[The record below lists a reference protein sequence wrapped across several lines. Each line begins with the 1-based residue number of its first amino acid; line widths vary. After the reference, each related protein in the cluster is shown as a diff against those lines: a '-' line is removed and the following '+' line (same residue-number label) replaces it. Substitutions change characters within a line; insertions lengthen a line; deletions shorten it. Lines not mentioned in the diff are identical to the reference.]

1 MDGDIAGVWFKT
13 LPSWETSNPKSI
25 DVRILGISAY
35 YHDSA
40 AAIVVDGEVAAAA
53 QEERFSRR
61 KHDPRFPQHAVRYC
75 LENQGIELEDL
86 DAVIYYEKP
95 LLTFE
100 RLLET
105 YLGAAPRGGRSFV
118 AAMQVWLK
126 EKLFLKT
133 EIKKQLKS
141 VADAMAEAAN
151 QAAPEALPELL
162 FSEHH
167 LSHAGAAFYPSPFEN
182 AAVLCMDGVG
192 EWATTSAWLGEGN
205 SLTPLWE
212 INFPHSLG
220 LLYSAFT
227 YYCGF
232 KVNSGEYKLMGLAP
246 YGEPN
251 YVDLIKD
258 HLIDIK
264 SDGTFRLD
272 LSYFKF
278 HRGFRMTGRKFHKL
292 FGRPP
297 RKGETELTQFH
308 MDLAASIQVVTE
320 EIVIKL
326 GRSLQ
331 EETGARHLCLAGG
344 VALNCVA
351 NGKLLKENI
360 FDQIWIQPASGD
372 AGSALGAALVGW
384 HQHFNQPRTPAGSGD
399 AMKGTY
405 LGPHF
410 QNSEIRSYLQQIKA
424 PFRSLDD
431 AALFERLAELLDS
444 GKVIGWF
451 NGPME
456 FGPRALGGRSIIGDP
471 RNQQM
476 QSVMNLK
483 IKYRE
488 SFRPFAPSVL
498 EEEVG
503 NQFELNAKSPYM
515 LLVAPVKHSLCKAMT
530 PEQDKL
536 FGIDKLN
543 IPRSDLPAITHV
555 DYSAR
560 VQTVSSNTNPRYY
573 NLIKSFQR
581 RTGCPTVVNTSFNVR
596 GEPIVCT
603 PQDAY
608 RCFMRTEMDALVLEN
623 QLLLKEEQPIEERDE
638 LWMQEFELD

>member
-1 MDGDIAGVWFKT
+1 MSPATG
-13 LPSWETSNPKSI
+13 TS
-25 DVRILGISAY
+25 VRVLGLSAY

-40 AAIVVDGEVAAAA
+40 AALVVDGEVVAAA

-61 KHDPRFPQHAVRYC
+61 KHDAGFPRQAVAFC
-75 LENQGIELEDL
+75 LESQGIGLEDV
-86 DAVIYYEKP
+86 DAVVYYEKP

-105 YLGAAPRGGRSFV
+105 YLGAAPRGTRSFV

-133 EIKKQLKS
+133 ELKRQL
-141 VADAMAEAAN
+141 
-151 QAAPEALPELL
+151 QALLPAGAPLPELL

-167 LSHAGAAFYPSPFEN
+167 LSHAAAAFYPSPFEK

-192 EWATTSAWLGEGN
+192 EWATTSAWIGDGA

-212 INFPHSLG
+212 IHFPHSLG

-227 YYCGF
+227 FYCGF

-246 YGEPN
+246 YGEPV
-251 YVDLIKD
+251 YADLIRR

-264 SDGTFRLD
+264 PDGTFRLD

-278 HRGFRMTGRKFHKL
+278 HRGFQMTGRKFHRL

-297 RKGETELTQFH
+297 RRPETELAQFH
-308 MDLAASIQVVTE
+308 MDLAASIQQVTE
-320 EIVIKL
+320 EIVLRL
-326 GRSLQ
+326 GRTLRQ
-331 EETGARHLCLAGG
+331 DTGLDQLCLAGG

-351 NGKLLKENI
+351 NGKLLREGI
-360 FDQIWIQPASGD
+360 FRRIWIQPASGD

-384 HQHFNQPRTPAGSGD
+384 HQHFQQPRVPLEGD

-405 LGPHF
+405 LGPRF
-410 QNSEIRSYLQQIKA
+410 DNAAIQAFLSDRRA
-424 PFRSLDD
+424 PFHVLEDGP
-431 AALFERLAELLDS
+431 LFERVAQLLEE
-444 GKVIGWF
+444 GKVVGWF

-456 FGPRALGGRSIIGDP
+456 FGPRALGARSILGDP
-471 RNQQM
+471 RNRQM
-476 QSVMNLK
+476 QSLMNLK

-498 EEEVG
+498 AEEAA
-503 NQFELNAKSPYM
+503 QLFELEAPSPYM
-515 LLVAPVKHSLCKAMT
+515 LLVAPVRPELRIAMR
-530 PEQDKL
+530 PEEQEL
-536 FGIDKLN
+536 FGIDKLRV
-543 IPRSDLPAITHV
+543 PRSSVPAVTHV

-560 VQTVSSNTNPRYY
+560 VQTVSEATNPRYY
-573 NLIKSFQR
+573 NLIRAFQR
-581 RTGCPTVVNTSFNVR
+581 RSGCPAVVNTSFNVR

-603 PQDAY
+603 PEDAY
-608 RCFMRTEMDALVLEN
+608 RCFLRTEMDALVLEN
-623 QLLLKEEQPIEERDE
+623 QLLLKEEQPTRERDL
-638 LWMQEFELD
+638 LWQQEFELD

>member
-1 MDGDIAGVWFKT
+1 M
-13 LPSWETSNPKSI
+13 
-25 DVRILGISAY
+25 RILGISAY

-40 AAIVVDGEVAAAA
+40 AALIVNGEVVAAA
-53 QEERFSRR
+53 QEERFTRK
-61 KHDPRFPQHAVRYC
+61 KHDAGFPANAVRYC
-75 LENQGIELEDL
+75 LDSQHLSLSEIG
-86 DAVIYYEKP
+86 AVVYYEKP

-133 EIKKQLKS
+133 ELKKQLS
-141 VADAMAEAAN
+141 
-151 QAAPEALPELL
+151 ALGGPDSRQPELL

-167 LSHAGAAFYPSPFEN
+167 LSHAGAAFYPSPFEK

-192 EWATTSAWLGEGN
+192 EWATTSAWLGDGAEL
-205 SLTPLWE
+205 SPLWE

-246 YGEPN
+246 YGEPT
-251 YVDLIKD
+251 YVDQIKS

-278 HRGFRMTGRKFHKL
+278 HRGFRMTSRKFHKL

-297 RKGETELTQFH
+297 RRGETELSSFH
-308 MDLAASIQVVTE
+308 MDLAASIQAVTE
-320 EIVIKL
+320 EIVLKL
-326 GRSLQ
+326 AQTLRQ
-331 EETGARHLCLAGG
+331 ETGATALCLSGG

-351 NGKLLKENI
+351 NGKLLQEGI

-372 AGSALGAALVGW
+372 AGSALGAALVAW
-384 HQHFNQPRTPAGSGD
+384 HQHFKNGRQPVAGD

-405 LGPHF
+405 LGPDF
-410 QNSEIRSYLQQIKA
+410 SNSEICDYLTSIKA
-424 PFRSLDD
+424 PFHALDD
-431 AALFERLAELLDS
+431 PLLFDRLAELLDQ
-444 GKVIGWF
+444 GKVVGWF
-451 NGPME
+451 NGRME
-456 FGPRALGGRSIIGDP
+456 FGPRALGARSIIGDP

-498 EEEVG
+498 EPEVS
-503 NQFELNAKSPYM
+503 NQFELNAQSPYM
-515 LLVAPVKHSLCKAMT
+515 LLVAPVKKELCQPMT
-530 PEQDKL
+530 AEQEML
-536 FGIDKLN
+536 FGIEKLN
-543 IPRSDLPAITHV
+543 IPRSSLPAVTHV

-560 VQTVSSNTNPRYY
+560 VQTVSDRTNPRYF
-573 NLIKSFQR
+573 NLIKAFQR
-581 RTGCPTVVNTSFNVR
+581 RTGCPTIVNTSFNVR

-608 RCFMRTEMDALVLEN
+608 RCFMRTEMDVLVLQN
-623 QLLLKEEQPIEERDE
+623 QLLLKDEQPQDE
-638 LWMQEFELD
+638 ADESWKQEFELD

>member
-1 MDGDIAGVWFKT
+1 MSACGRRPV
-13 LPSWETSNPKSI
+13 N
-25 DVRILGISAY
+25 ILGLSAY

-40 AAIVVDGEVAAAA
+40 AALLVDGVVVAAA
-53 QEERFSRR
+53 QEERFSRK
-61 KHDPRFPQHAVRYC
+61 KHDARFPRHAVQYC
-75 LENQGIELEDL
+75 LDSQQLSLSEI
-86 DAVIYYEKP
+86 DAVVYYEKP

-133 EIKKQLKS
+133 EVKKQLKDLS
-141 VADAMAEAAN
+141 DGDST
-151 QAAPEALPELL
+151 LPPLL

-167 LSHAGAAFYPSPFEN
+167 LSHAGAAFYPSPFEK

-192 EWATTSAWLGEGN
+192 EWATTSAWLGEGA

-246 YGEPN
+246 YGEPH
-251 YVDLIKD
+251 YVDQIKS

-264 SDGTFRLD
+264 PDGTFRLD

-278 HRGFRMTGRKFHKL
+278 HRGLRMTGRKFHKL

-297 RKGETELTQFH
+297 RKGETELSQFH

-320 EIVIKL
+320 EIVLKL
-326 GRSLQ
+326 ARTLRD
-331 EETGARHLCLAGG
+331 ETGARHLCLSGG

-351 NGKLLKENI
+351 NGKLLQEGI
-360 FDQIWIQPASGD
+360 FDDIWIQPASGD
-372 AGSALGAALVGW
+372 AGSALGAALVAW
-384 HQHFNQPRTPAGSGD
+384 HQHFQQPRQPVAGDS
-399 AMKGTY
+399 MRGTY
-405 LGPHF
+405 LGPQF
-410 QNSEIRSYLQQIKA
+410 SNEQISGYLSGIQA
-424 PFRSLDD
+424 PFHSLDD
-431 AALFERLAELLDS
+431 PELFERLAELLDQ

-451 NGPME
+451 NGRME
-456 FGPRALGGRSIIGDP
+456 FGPRALGARSIIGDP

-498 EEEVG
+498 EQEVG
-503 NQFELNAKSPYM
+503 NQFELQAKSPYM
-515 LLVAPVKHSLCKAMT
+515 LLVAPVKQELCKPMT
-530 PEQDKL
+530 DEQQQL
-536 FGIDKLN
+536 FGIEKLN
-543 IPRSDLPAITHV
+543 IPRSTLPAITHV

-560 VQTVSSNTNPRYY
+560 VQTVSETTNPRYF
-573 NLIKSFQR
+573 NLIRAFQR
-581 RTGCPTVVNTSFNVR
+581 RTGCPTIVNTSFNVR

-608 RCFMRTEMDALVLEN
+608 RCFMRTEMDALVLQN
-623 QLLLKEEQPIEERDE
+623 QLLLKSEQPQEQSDE
-638 LWMQEFELD
+638 SWMQEFELD

>member
-1 MDGDIAGVWFKT
+1 
-13 LPSWETSNPKSI
+13 
-25 DVRILGISAY
+25 VRILGVSAY

-40 AAIVVDGEVAAAA
+40 AALLVDGGVVAAA
-53 QEERFSRR
+53 QEERFSRK
-61 KHDPRFPQHAVRYC
+61 KHDARFPVHALRYC
-75 LENQGIELEDL
+75 LESQGLTLADI
-86 DAVIYYEKP
+86 DAVVYYEKP

-105 YLGAAPRGGRSFV
+105 YIGAAPRGGRSFV

-133 EIKKQLKS
+133 EIKKQLK
-141 VADAMAEAAN
+141 AL
-151 QAAPEALPELL
+151 APEDSQLPQLL

-167 LSHAGAAFYPSPFEN
+167 LSHAGAAFYPSPFEK

-192 EWATTSAWLGEGN
+192 EWATTSAWLGDGN
-205 SLTPLWE
+205 KLEPLWE

-246 YGEPN
+246 YGEPH
-251 YVDLIKD
+251 YAQLIRD
-258 HLIDIK
+258 HLVDIK
-264 SDGTFRLD
+264 PDGTFRLD

-278 HRGFRMTGRKFHKL
+278 HRGFQMTGRKFHKL

-297 RKGETELTQFH
+297 RKGETELSQFH

-320 EIVIKL
+320 EIVLKL
-326 GRSLQ
+326 GCSLQ
-331 EETGARHLCLAGG
+331 AETGATQLCLAGG

-351 NGKLLKENI
+351 NGKLLREGP
-360 FDQIWIQPASGD
+360 FQEIWIQPASGD
-372 AGSALGAALVGW
+372 AGSALGAALVAW
-384 HQHFNQPRTPAGSGD
+384 HQHFNQPRVPAAGD

-405 LGPHF
+405 LGPRF
-410 QNSEIRSYLQQIKA
+410 ANCEIREYLTQIKA
-424 PFRSLDD
+424 PFHALEDEP
-431 AALFERLAELLDS
+431 LFERLAELLDQ

-451 NGPME
+451 NGAME
-456 FGPRALGGRSIIGDP
+456 FGPRALGARSILGDP

-498 EEEVG
+498 EEEVA
-503 NQFELNAKSPYM
+503 NQFELTAKSPYM
-515 LLVAPVKHSLCKAMT
+515 LLVAPVKSSLCKPMSA
-530 PEQDKL
+530 EQEQL
-536 FGIDKLN
+536 FGIEKLN
-543 IPRSDLPAITHV
+543 VPRSLLPAITHV

-560 VQTVSSNTNPRYY
+560 VQTVSPATNPRYY
-573 NLIKSFQR
+573 NLIKAFQR
-581 RTGCPTVVNTSFNVR
+581 RTGCPTLVNTSFNVR

-608 RCFMRTEMDALVLEN
+608 RCFMRTEMDVLVLEN
-623 QLLLKEEQPIEERDE
+623 QLLLKEEQPTQERDE
-638 LWMQEFELD
+638 RWMQDFELD

>member
-1 MDGDIAGVWFKT
+1 M
-13 LPSWETSNPKSI
+13 
-25 DVRILGISAY
+25 RILGISAY

-40 AAIVVDGEVAAAA
+40 AALLVDGEVVAAA
-53 QEERFSRR
+53 QEERFTRK
-61 KHDPRFPQHAVRYC
+61 KHDSSFPALAARYC
-75 LENQGIELEDL
+75 LESQGLTLSDI
-86 DAVIYYEKP
+86 DAVVYYEKP

-133 EIKKQLKS
+133 ELKKQ
-141 VADAMAEAAN
+141 VA
-151 QAAPEALPELL
+151 ALGELGAKQPELL

-167 LSHAGAAFYPSPFEN
+167 LSHAGAAFHPSPFEK

-192 EWATTSAWLGEGN
+192 EWATTSAWLGDGSEL
-205 SLTPLWE
+205 SPLWE

-246 YGEPN
+246 YGEPRF
-251 YVDLIKD
+251 VDQIKS

-264 SDGTFRLD
+264 PDGTFRLD

-278 HRGFRMTGRKFHKL
+278 HRGFRMTSRKFHKL

-297 RKGETELTQFH
+297 RKGETELSQFH

-320 EIVIKL
+320 EVVLKL
-326 GRSLQ
+326 AQTLRQ
-331 EETGARHLCLAGG
+331 ETGATALCLSGG

-351 NGKLLKENI
+351 NGKLLQEGI

-372 AGSALGAALVGW
+372 AGSALGAALVVW
-384 HQHFNQPRTPAGSGD
+384 HQHFKASRQPVVGD

-405 LGPHF
+405 LGPAF
-410 QNSEIRSYLQQIKA
+410 SNSEIRDYLTSIKA
-424 PFRSLDD
+424 PFH
-431 AALFERLAELLDS
+431 ALEAPLLFDRLAELLDQ
-444 GKVIGWF
+444 GKVVGWF
-451 NGPME
+451 NGRME
-456 FGPRALGGRSIIGDP
+456 FGPRALGARSIIGDP

-498 EEEVG
+498 EQEVS

-515 LLVAPVKHSLCKAMT
+515 LLVAPVKKELCQPMT
-530 PEQDKL
+530 AEQEKL
-536 FGIDKLN
+536 FGIEKLN
-543 IPRSDLPAITHV
+543 VPRSSLPAITHV

-560 VQTVSSNTNPRYY
+560 VQTVSDQTNPRYF

-581 RTGCPTVVNTSFNVR
+581 RTGCPTLVNTSFNVR

-608 RCFMRTEMDALVLEN
+608 RCFMRTEMDVLVLQN
-623 QLLLKEEQPIEERDE
+623 QLLLKDEQPQDE
-638 LWMQEFELD
+638 ADESWKQEFELD

>member
-1 MDGDIAGVWFKT
+1 M
-13 LPSWETSNPKSI
+13 
-25 DVRILGISAY
+25 RILGISAY

-40 AAIVVDGEVAAAA
+40 AALLVDGEVVAAA
-53 QEERFSRR
+53 QEERFTRK
-61 KHDPRFPQHAVRYC
+61 KHDSSFPASAARYC
-75 LENQGIELEDL
+75 LESQGLKLSDIA
-86 DAVIYYEKP
+86 AVVYYEKP

-118 AAMQVWLK
+118 AAMQIWLK
-126 EKLFLKT
+126 QKLFLKT
-133 EIKKQLKS
+133 ELKKQ
-141 VADAMAEAAN
+141 VAALGEPDAK
-151 QAAPEALPELL
+151 QPELL

-167 LSHAGAAFYPSPFEN
+167 LSHAGAAFYPSPFEK

-192 EWATTSAWLGEGN
+192 EWATTSAWLGDGSEL
-205 SLTPLWE
+205 SPLWE

-246 YGEPN
+246 YGKPR
-251 YVDLIKD
+251 YVDQIKSR
-258 HLIDIK
+258 LIDIK
-264 SDGTFRLD
+264 PDGTFRLD

-297 RKGETELTQFH
+297 RRGETELSQFH

-320 EIVIKL
+320 EVVIKL
-326 GRSLQ
+326 AQALQ
-331 EETGARHLCLAGG
+331 QETGATVLCLSGG

-351 NGKLLKENI
+351 NGKLLREGI
-360 FDQIWIQPASGD
+360 FDQVWIQPASGD
-372 AGSALGAALVGW
+372 AGSALGAALVAW
-384 HQHFNQPRTPAGSGD
+384 HQHFKASRQPVAGD

-405 LGPHF
+405 LGPAF
-410 QNSEIRSYLQQIKA
+410 SNSEIRDYLTSIKA
-424 PFRSLDD
+424 PFH
-431 AALFERLAELLDS
+431 ALEDPLLFDRLAELLDQ
-444 GKVIGWF
+444 GKVVGWF
-451 NGPME
+451 NGRME
-456 FGPRALGGRSIIGDP
+456 FGPRALGARSIIGDP

-498 EEEVG
+498 EQEVS

-515 LLVAPVKHSLCKAMT
+515 LLVAPVKKELCQSMT
-530 PEQDKL
+530 AEQEKL
-536 FGIDKLN
+536 FGIEKLN
-543 IPRSDLPAITHV
+543 VPRSSLPAITHV

-560 VQTVSSNTNPRYY
+560 VQTVSDRTNPRYF

-581 RTGCPTVVNTSFNVR
+581 RTGCPTLVNTSFNVR
-596 GEPIVCT
+596 GEPIVCN

-608 RCFMRTEMDALVLEN
+608 RCFMRTEMDVLVLQN
-623 QLLLKEEQPIEERDE
+623 QLLLKEEQPQEEADE
-638 LWMQEFELD
+638 SWKQEFELD